1 MEKRQIKNTE
11 QLWETTIFINIIK
24 IRNSSKEN
32 NIRRVLHTL
41 KNMPRSMPMPKD
53 TVATR
58 ATVHAVEHPWK
69 RACASARNV
78 VAP

>member
-24 IRNSSKEN
+24 IRNSNKEN

-41 KNMPRSMPMPKD
+41 KNMPRSTPMPKD
-53 TVATR
+53 TAVTR

-78 VAP
+78 VVP

>member
-1 MEKRQIKNTE
+1 MDPENRHLLRVKLDDAE
-11 QLWETTIFINIIK
+11 QADK
-24 IRNSSKEN
+24 I
-32 NIRRVLHTL
+32 IRRVLHTL
-41 KNMPRSMPMPKD
+41 KNMPRSTPMPKD
-53 TVATR
+53 TAATR